1 MYQDLALANILSVT
15 NNIFMGK
22 VLKKYRILADDKR
35 MKTIAEETLN
45 KLKTTIKSVEQP
57 VFELAGGQQHS
68 VAVARLMVGRP
79 LSLIIM
85 DEPTAGLGAVESEK
99 IINLIMEMKTSEMT
113 IIFISHNLEHIF
125 RVSDRIA
132 IMVSGSII
140 AQVDSTKFDRKS
152 VVNMMMGVE

>member
-1 MYQDLALANILSVT
+1 
-15 NNIFMGK
+15 
-22 VLKKYRILADDKR
+22 